1 MYKKMLGFWASHR
14 NSEIRA
20 VLASEW
26 ENDTELDIQN
36 NRITRGTGHLTLF
49 ITDVYLIDLT
59 MFGDE
64 LLCQIQVVE
73 DGDYDLA
80 QVLTGNEKT
89 LVHMHLHIVIGDAI
103 VALNTTFQLGLT

>member
-36 NRITRGTGHLTLF
+36 NRITRGTGHL
-49 ITDVYLIDLT
+49 VYLQKFYTTKFCICS
-59 MFGDE
+59 GGS
-64 LLCQIQVVE
+64 QVNSDRIADSIHHGCVP
-73 DGDYDLA
+73 D
-80 QVLTGNEKT
+80 
-89 LVHMHLHIVIGDAI
+89 
-103 VALNTTFQLGLT
+103 

>member
-1 MYKKMLGFWASHR
+1 MYKKMLGFWASHC

-36 NRITRGTGHLTLF
+36 NRITRGTGHL
-49 ITDVYLIDLT
+49 
-59 MFGDE
+59 
-64 LLCQIQVVE
+64 VVE

-80 QVLTGNEKT
+80 QVLIGNEKT

-103 VALNTTFQLGLT
+103 VALNTTFQLELT